1 MKHTLYK
8 EADYKTSE
16 HMGGT
21 ARELAVF
28 PATAEYLNRDFI
40 WRISVDSIE
49 SEESDFS
56 RLPDYGRVLLILEG
70 ETDSE
75 LRGSES
81 CEACAIGAGQ
91 IRRVMEDQ
99 ELRKDQRV
107 QSDGPQGMRWICG
120 CHLSERRKQSSV
132 GSHIW
137 QQIQYDPRSILRRRV
152 LPHH

>member
-70 ETDSE
+70 ETVLSYE
-75 LRGSES
+75 GR
-81 CEACAIGAGQ
+81 AIGAGQ